1 MLGALPGQAREAS
14 HHLPDAYM
22 TPTPPAHARLTPA
35 LVLLFAFCC
44 GAIVA
49 NIYYSQ
55 PIIELIAPAVG
66 LSAHGASLVV
76 SLTQVG
82 YALGLFLLVP
92 LADLLENRR
101 LILATVVLAAISLLG
116 AAFTTRADVFLG
128 ISLLIGFSSV
138 SVQMLIPMATHMA
151 PEAIRGRVVGNIMS
165 GLLLGILLA
174 RPIAS
179 VVADHLGWRAVFIL
193 AALAMVAILALL
205 AFTLPR
211 RQPAHSATYGALLLS
226 MAQLLRRYPAL
237 RERARYQAL
246 MFAVFSLFWTTVPI
260 ELSRVYGLSQ
270 TQIALFALVGA
281 MGAVAA
287 PVAGRLADAGHSRAA
302 TLLGLLLAP
311 VALLVGLLPGP
322 GVLWLGLT
330 GVLLDFAVQMSMV
343 TGQRVIYDLDA
354 QSRARL
360 NGLYV
365 TSIFIGGALGSA
377 FASSLYERAGWAG
390 VVALGTALPLVALA
404 LFCWRSRARS

>member
-1 MLGALPGQAREAS
+1 MTAS
-14 HHLPDAYM
+14 
-22 TPTPPAHARLTPA
+22 TPEHPPLTPA

-55 PIIELIAPAVG
+55 PIIELIAPAIG

-101 LILATVVLAAISLLG
+101 LILATVVLSALSLLG
-116 AAFTTRADVFLG
+116 AAFSVRADVFLA

-138 SVQMLIPMATHMA
+138 AVQMLIPMAAHMA
-151 PEAIRGRVVGNIMS
+151 PEASRGRVVGNIMS
-165 GLLLGILLA
+165 GLILGILLA
-174 RPIAS
+174 RPVAS
-179 VVADHLGWRAVFIL
+179 VVADHLGWRAVFIV
-193 AALAMVAILALL
+193 AAGVSVAILALL

-211 RQPAHSATYGALLLS
+211 RQPAHSASYGELLLS
-226 MAQLLRRYPAL
+226 MLQLLKRFPAL
-237 RERARYQAL
+237 RERALYQAL
-246 MFAVFSLFWTTVPI
+246 MFGAFSLFWTTVPV
-260 ELSRVYGLSQ
+260 ELTRVYGLSQ

-281 MGAVAA
+281 IGAVAA
-287 PVAGRLADAGHSRAA
+287 PIAGRLADAGHGQAA
-302 TLLGLLLAP
+302 TLLALILAP
-311 VALLVGLLPGP
+311 LAFLVGWLPK
-322 GVLWLGLT
+322 GVIALAITGL
-330 GVLLDFAVQMSMV
+330 VLDFAVQMSMV
-343 TGQRVIYDLDA
+343 TGQRIIYELDA
-354 QSRARL
+354 SSRARL

-377 FASSLYERAGWAG
+377 FASSLYERAGWG
-390 VVALGTALPLVALA
+390 GIVALGMALPALGLAIFA
-404 LFCWRSRARS
+404 LRWRRHS